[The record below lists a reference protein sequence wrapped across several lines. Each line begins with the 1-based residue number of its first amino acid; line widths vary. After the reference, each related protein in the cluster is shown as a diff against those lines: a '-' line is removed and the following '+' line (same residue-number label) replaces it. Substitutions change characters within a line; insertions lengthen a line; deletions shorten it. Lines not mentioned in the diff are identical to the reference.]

1 MYIPDFWVGVIATIL
16 VEIAI
21 TSVLVIIS
29 TMGKDK
35 DENINNKSHK

>member
-1 MYIPDFWVGVIATIL
+1 MYIPDFWVGVIATVL

-21 TSVLVIIS
+21 TSILVVIS

-35 DENINNKSHK
+35 DENTNDKSNK